1 MVVRALSCRTVF
13 WIATFALL
21 GVRGAAAADDS
32 VGGYTFVLQ
41 QQAGRCVVTFTGA
54 EHSGR
59 LTLAPDP
66 PCEFV
71 RNESGALKYFKYDDV
86 GIDAVIIVTGSP
98 LNDDE
103 KRRWKIADGLFCGK
117 VSQALLVRPEGVL
130 VSREIMHGGVVCAM
144 TGVDEKRF
152 YQFAHPM
159 KEAGK

>member
-1 MVVRALSCRTVF
+1 ML
-13 WIATFALL
+13 
-21 GVRGAAAADDS
+21 
-32 VGGYTFVLQ
+32 
-41 QQAGRCVVTFTGA
+41 TG
-54 EHSGR
+54 
-59 LTLAPDP
+59 P
-66 PCEFV
+66 
-71 RNESGALKYFKYDDV
+71 
-86 GIDAVIIVTGSP
+86 GSP

-130 VSREIMHGGVVCAM
+130 VSREIMHGGVVCAT